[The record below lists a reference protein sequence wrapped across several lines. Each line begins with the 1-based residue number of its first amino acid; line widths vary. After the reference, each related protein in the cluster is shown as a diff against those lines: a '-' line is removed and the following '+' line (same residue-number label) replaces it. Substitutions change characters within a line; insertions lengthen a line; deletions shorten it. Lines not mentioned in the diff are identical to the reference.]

1 MSKESDDAPEYAVPA
16 LEKALDILELLA
28 SRREGLTQNQIGA
41 EVGRSASQIFRTL
54 AVLEQRGY
62 LHRARP
68 AGLYYLSMQLFEM
81 AHRHPPTRGLV
92 QVASPIM
99 RQLAERARQGCNLG
113 IFDFGRMMV
122 IAEAESPAPFGFRV
136 RVGGHFALLG
146 AASGRALL
154 AFQDAA
160 TLRDWL
166 ALSDAATMGEM
177 DRERLLAR
185 LPEIRARG
193 YEETP
198 DGVHAGV
205 TDLAFPVLDGNRAVA
220 VLTVPH
226 VSTSYSE
233 LPLDRVIALA
243 AAAAGE
249 ISAGLR
255 GRSSVETDA

>member
-1 MSKESDDAPEYAVPA
+1 MTKETTEAPEYAVPA

-62 LHRARP
+62 IHRERP
-68 AGLYYLSMQLFEM
+68 AGLYFLSMQLFEM

-92 QVASPIM
+92 QIAMPIM
-99 RQLAERARQGCNLG
+99 RQFAEQARQGCNLG
-113 IFDFGRMMV
+113 VFDFGRMTV

-136 RVGGHFALLG
+136 RVGGHFVLLG
-146 AASGRALL
+146 AASGRALM
-154 AFQDAA
+154 AFQDAT

-166 ALSDAATMGEM
+166 ARSDAATMAAAH
-177 DRERLLAR
+177 RERLLAR
-185 LPEIRARG
+185 FAGIKERG

-205 TDLAFPVLDGNRAVA
+205 TDLAVPVLDGGRAVA
-220 VLTVPH
+220 VLTVPY

-233 LPLDRVIALA
+233 LPLDRVVALA
-243 AAAAGE
+243 STAARD
-249 ISAGLR
+249 ISVALR
-255 GRSSVETDA
+255 GGS

>member
-1 MSKESDDAPEYAVPA
+1 MSKELDAPEYAVPA

-62 LHRARP
+62 IHRERP

-92 QVASPIM
+92 QVAIPIM
-99 RQLAERARQGCNLG
+99 RQFAERARQGCNLG
-113 IFDFGRMMV
+113 IFDLGRMMV

-146 AASGRALL
+146 AASGRALM
-154 AFQDAA
+154 AFQDEA
-160 TLRDWL
+160 TLGNWL
-166 ALSDAATMGEM
+166 TLSDAATMAGEE
-177 DRERLLAR
+177 RERLLAR
-185 LPEIRARG
+185 FVTIRERG

-205 TDLAFPVLDGNRAVA
+205 TDLAFPVLDGSRAMA
-220 VLTVPH
+220 VLTVPY

-233 LPLDRVIALA
+233 LPIDRMIAQASA
-243 AAAAGE
+243 AAAE
-249 ISAGLR
+249 ISAALR
-255 GRSSVETDA
+255 GGP

>member
-1 MSKESDDAPEYAVPA
+1 MIDAPEYAVPA

-62 LHRARP
+62 IHRERP

-92 QVASPIM
+92 QVAIPIM
-99 RQLAERARQGCNLG
+99 RQFAEAARQGCNLG

-136 RVGGHFALLG
+136 RVGGHFVLLG
-146 AASGRALL
+146 AASGRALM
-154 AFQDAA
+154 AFQEEA
-160 TLRDWL
+160 TLRGWL
-166 ALSDAATMGEM
+166 AMSDAATMADDE
-177 DRERLLAR
+177 RERLLAR
-185 LPEIRARG
+185 FVAIRERG
-193 YEETP
+193 HEETP
-198 DGVHAGV
+198 DGVHTGV
-205 TDLAFPVLDGNRAVA
+205 TDLAFPVLDGGRAVA
-220 VLTVPH
+220 ALTVPY

-243 AAAAGE
+243 SAAADE
-249 ISAGLR
+249 ISAALR
-255 GRSSVETDA
+255 GGP